1 MGGSPKVTKSY
12 TKRKNKVNRK
22 NFGAQVGLAKEGA
35 LSALTSPDCV
45 TDRPESLPRWIT
57 WTHYFGRGIQVD
69 LWKRVPLSS
78 VCWFQFKPNGSDEV
92 GFCFFGFGARLFW

>member
-1 MGGSPKVTKSY
+1 MTKSY

-45 TDRPESLPRWIT
+45 TDRPGSRPRFIT
-57 WTHYFGRGIQVD
+57 WTHYFGRGVQLD
-69 LWKRVPLSS
+69 AWKRVPLMWF
-78 VCWFQFKPNGSDEV
+78 CWFQFKPNGNNEA
-92 GFCFFGFGARLFW
+92 GFCLFGFGARLFW

>member
-1 MGGSPKVTKSY
+1 MLHLTKSKSQEKKY
-12 TKRKNKVNRK
+12 GSR
-22 NFGAQVGLAKEGA
+22 ADLAKEAA
-35 LSALTSPDCV
+35 LSALTSADCV
-45 TDRPESLPRWIT
+45 TDRPGTLPRWIT

-78 VCWFQFKPNGSDEV
+78 VCWFQFKPNHSTEV